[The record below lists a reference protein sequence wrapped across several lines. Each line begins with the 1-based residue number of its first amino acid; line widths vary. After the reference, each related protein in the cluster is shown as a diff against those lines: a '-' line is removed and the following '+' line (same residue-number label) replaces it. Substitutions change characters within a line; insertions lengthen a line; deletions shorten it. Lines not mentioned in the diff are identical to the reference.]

1 MRFKKLAIG
10 FVIALSVAFAL
21 EVVSKAPSQ
30 NKGTE
35 SADENKTLLSVD
47 RNKNII
53 R

>member
-21 EVVSKAPSQ
+21 EVVSKTTPHE
-30 NKGTE
+30 KDIE
-35 SADENKTLLSVD
+35 SADEHKTLLSVD
-47 RNKNII
+47 RNGNII